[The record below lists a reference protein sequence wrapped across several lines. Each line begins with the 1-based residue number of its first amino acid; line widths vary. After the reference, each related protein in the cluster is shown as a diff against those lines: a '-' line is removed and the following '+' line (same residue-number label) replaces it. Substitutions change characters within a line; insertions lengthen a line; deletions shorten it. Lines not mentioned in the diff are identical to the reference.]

1 MKTAP
6 AFRALAVSLLGL
18 GLATAGLAETFVR
31 PIIGIAD
38 PSTDGYS
45 SATTGGLCAGYY
57 WHGENASVTKE
68 ASLELGYTRWT
79 YRGDLEGYSVRAKEE
94 YLPVLLNL
102 RAHFPMGQNLDRV
115 RFYFG
120 PSLGL
125 AQARGSAKVKVGSTT
140 YSGSATDWAFCY
152 GGTAGFVFQLSDK
165 VDLDLGFRL
174 LRLEGSDFDV
184 GGSHFEGEASTTKI
198 WYAGL
203 GYRY

>member
-1 MKTAP
+1 MKTP
-6 AFRALAVSLLGL
+6 AFRALAVSVIGL
-18 GLATAGLAETFVR
+18 GLATAAFAGGFVR

-45 SATTGGLCAGYY
+45 SATTAGLCAGYY
-57 WHGENASVTKE
+57 WNSETSSISKE
-68 ASLELGYTRWT
+68 ASLEIGYTKWT
-79 YRGDLEGYSVRAKEE
+79 YRGDVDGYGVRAKEE

-102 RAHFPMGQNLDRV
+102 RAHFPLGKELERV

-125 AQARGSAKVKVGSTT
+125 AQARGTVKVSDDEDT
-140 YSGSATDWAFCY
+140 YSASVSDWSFCY
-152 GGTAGFVFQLSDK
+152 GGTAGFVFQLTDK
-165 VDLDLGFRL
+165 VDLDVGFRL

-184 GGSHFEGEASTTKI
+184 EGYQLETEASTTKI

-203 GYRY
+203 GYRF